1 MIQDVAIA
9 TSTRISID
17 FEQFCGA
24 YIYSHFIIV
33 SKHGLKCRSVA
44 RMAFELSLFWR
55 YKRSVFIIV
64 CVEFFLFQKI
74 YYHHHV
80 RGIQSVESRPRDSSF
95 HQKKRG
101 SEWR

>member
-55 YKRSVFIIV
+55 YKRSVFFIV

-74 YYHHHV
+74 YYHHHL
-80 RGIQSVESRPRDSSF
+80 RGIQNLESPPQTSTF
-95 HQKKRG
+95 PPKKHG
-101 SEWR
+101 NKW